1 MLITPHV
8 SGETDVNLHRGV
20 DLFCDNLRRYLNG
33 QPLENVVGWGRG
45 ILMFSSRTGLSLT
58 SMHGSAM
65 TYGIDFLLVSAR
77 AFFSRLRVSGEDPRT
92 AAPIGHS
99 RMPPER

>member
-1 MLITPHV
+1 LWDDPRVLITPHV

-45 ILMFSSRTGLSLT
+45 
-58 SMHGSAM
+58 
-65 TYGIDFLLVSAR
+65 Y
-77 AFFSRLRVSGEDPRT
+77 
-92 AAPIGHS
+92 
-99 RMPPER
+99 